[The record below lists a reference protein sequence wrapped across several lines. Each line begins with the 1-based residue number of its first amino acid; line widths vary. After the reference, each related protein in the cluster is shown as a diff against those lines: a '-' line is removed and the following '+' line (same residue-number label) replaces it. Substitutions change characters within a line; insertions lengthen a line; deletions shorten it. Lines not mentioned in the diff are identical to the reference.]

1 MDAVTPPEAPQTR
14 RSRFAL
20 LVGLLGLAAL
30 AMAIFIGTRVLG
42 VLYGIV
48 SPPLP
53 PVPPAAEEVSY
64 TSIGYGVD
72 EWVYNVELPPC
83 ELVAFYEAQGG
94 TCRILPYQCGS
105 MFAPED
111 TNPLDEMVA
120 RCGGSIRFSIFVMD
134 WRVFLSERGDGA
146 KVELSRE
153 VNWIGTEPRPL
164 PDETDE
170 PG

>member
-1 MDAVTPPEAPQTR
+1 MDAVTPPER
-14 RSRFAL
+14 RRPRFSL
-20 LVGLLGLAAL
+20 LAGLLGLAAL
-30 AMAIFIGTRVLG
+30 ALALFIGTQVIG

-48 SPPLP
+48 APPLP
-53 PVPPAAEEVSY
+53 PVPPDAQEIGH
-64 TSIGYGVD
+64 TNIGYGVD
-72 EWVYNVELPPC
+72 EWVYSVAQPPC
-83 ELVAFYEAQGG
+83 DLIAFYQAEGG
-94 TCRILPYQCGS
+94 TCRILPYQCGALS
-105 MFAPED
+105 TPGDVPAA
-111 TNPLDEMVA
+111 DEMVA

-134 WRVFLSERGDGA
+134 WRVFLSEDGDAA